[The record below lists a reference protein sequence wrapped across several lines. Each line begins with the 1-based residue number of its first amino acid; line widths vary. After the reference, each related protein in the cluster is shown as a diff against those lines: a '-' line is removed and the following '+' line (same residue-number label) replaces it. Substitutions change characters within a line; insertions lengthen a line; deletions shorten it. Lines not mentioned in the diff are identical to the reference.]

1 MYALSI
7 RQPWAELIARGKK
20 KIEHRTWSRSHRGD
34 LLIVASASRQDD
46 ECLRAEVAPD
56 ALVYGAAVCIVDLW
70 KIGGDAGDYA
80 WHLRRPRR
88 VEPERLRGFASLY
101 TVDDARIRIVGGTA
115 RHPPPPTASTEPPP
129 RRSVRPILAA
139 PRILLASKDVARSRS
154 WQQAL
159 IGRGFNVHRVRDGLG
174 AWNLL
179 DAAPDVACVVLD
191 GSLDGLTTTTLID
204 RMRASRA
211 HARTPVVLVE
221 GHGGPA
227 DARRRVHPLR
237 RNAPADDIAGS
248 VATAIGDHG
257 ARPVTA
263 T

>member
-20 KIEHRTWSRSHRGD
+20 KIEHRTWARSHRGD
-34 LLIVASASRQDD
+34 LLIVASASRQD
-46 ECLRAEVAPD
+46 EACVRAKLAPD

-70 KIGGDAGDYA
+70 KVAGGMGDYA
-80 WHLRRPRR
+80 WHLRNPRR

-101 TVDDARIRIVGGTA
+101 TVDSARIRLTVGSG
-115 RHPPPPTASTEPPP
+115 RPPPPTASEPPP

-139 PRILLASKDVARSRS
+139 PRVLVASKDIARSRS

-179 DAAPDVACVVLD
+179 DATPDVACVVLD
-191 GSLDGLTTTTLID
+191 GDLDGLPTTTLID
-204 RMRASRA
+204 RMRSSRA
-211 HARTPVVLVE
+211 HARTPVVLVD
-221 GHGGPA
+221 GHGSH
-227 DARRRVHPLR
+227 ARERRGVHPLR
-237 RNAPADDIAGS
+237 RNAPPKDIAS
-248 VATAIGDHG
+248 LAATAIG
-257 ARPVTA
+257 
-263 T
+263 